1 MENKVRQLSKNL
13 KFDKYFEHL
22 NSWHIRKTTVQM
34 YITEFSCS
42 AQNVFHKEHQ
52 EILLHVHTYMTDIIK

>member
-1 MENKVRQLSKNL
+1 
-13 KFDKYFEHL
+13 
-22 NSWHIRKTTVQM
+22 M

-52 EILLHVHTYMTDIIK
+52 EILLHVDTYMTDIIQMNVNTVY